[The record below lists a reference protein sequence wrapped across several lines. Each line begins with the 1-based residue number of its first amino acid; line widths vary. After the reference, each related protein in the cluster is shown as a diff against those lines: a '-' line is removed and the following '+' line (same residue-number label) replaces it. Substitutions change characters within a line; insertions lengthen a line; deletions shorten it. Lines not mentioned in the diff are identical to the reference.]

1 MSNSTIIACEQTGS
15 TAYGIEKDNERKQRK
30 YGKNWGYNDLQ
41 C

>member
-15 TAYGIEKDNERKQRK
+15 TAYSIEKDNERKQRK
-30 YGKNWGYNDLQ
+30 YGKNWRYNDLQ